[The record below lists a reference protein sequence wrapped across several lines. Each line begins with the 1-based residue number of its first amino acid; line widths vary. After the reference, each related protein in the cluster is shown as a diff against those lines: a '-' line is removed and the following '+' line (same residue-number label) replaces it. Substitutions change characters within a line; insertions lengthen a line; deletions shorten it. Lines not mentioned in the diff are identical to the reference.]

1 MATPL
6 STEDVAALIGEI
18 YNAATDHS
26 RWQSLMQRVAD
37 ALSGTSA
44 VMVSFGDPK
53 ADGAVHASHNLDPH
67 YIALYEQHYHQYN
80 IGIPRSQ
87 EKGLSRAGAVAASY
101 EYLDPGELKQSPWY
115 NELLIPSG
123 AGSYL
128 QLILLDDV
136 TLRGAPPT

>member
-1 MATPL
+1 MAAPL

-18 YNAATDHS
+18 YNAATDRS

-44 VMVSFGDPK
+44 VMVSFGNPQ

-87 EKGLSRAGAVAASY
+87 EKGLHRAGVVAVSY
-101 EYLDPGELKQSPWY
+101 EYLDPGELQRSPWY
-115 NELLIPSG
+115 NELVIPSG
-123 AGSYL
+123 GGTYL
-128 QLILLDDV
+128 QSILL
-136 TLRGAPPT
+136 LRIT